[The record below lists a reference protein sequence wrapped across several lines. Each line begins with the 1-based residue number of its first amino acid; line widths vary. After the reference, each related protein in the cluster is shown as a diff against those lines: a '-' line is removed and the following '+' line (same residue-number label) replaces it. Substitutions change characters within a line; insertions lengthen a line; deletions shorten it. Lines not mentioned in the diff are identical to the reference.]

1 MVVKNIFSGSFMD
14 MLDSRDPLIILSDN
28 FPWSKIESELSQYYT
43 GLGRPPKPIRLMVGL
58 LLLKQLEN
66 LSDENLILQWKRNPY
81 YQYFCGFDEYTP
93 ALPCHSTELVVFRN
107 RIGKEGFDFIFKQSV
122 EMHGDAA
129 EESQV
134 VIDSTVQESNL
145 TFPTDG
151 KLAIKIIIK
160 LIKIAKKEN
169 IKLRRSFIK
178 EIKQL
183 RIKLRFFRHPK
194 KIKTAMSAMK
204 RLREIAMIILRDI
217 DRKFGDLDIN
227 DLHSEA
233 MQLHQKYAQT
243 FYLFNKIL
251 KQEKNTPNKIYSL
264 HELDAYAINKGKDH
278 KGYEFG
284 TKASVV
290 TTMNSGIIIGVTAHK
305 ENIGDVN
312 TLDEVIKD
320 AHKNRKTPI
329 EEAVC
334 DRGYRGRKEVSNNKD
349 AFNFVII
356 SLAMFVVILKLSKGL
371 EQFILYKLLE
381 QLQLAYTTT
390 ISIPGTVSKQDTK
403 KQLEEKR
410 IKFRRRAAIEP
421 VIGHLK
427 SDHRMARNYLK
438 GFKGDEINLLLA
450 ASAFNLKK
458 WIHIYFYALFTES
471 FTLIL
476 AVMQQVNRM
485 GLQKYQLL
493 LLKVK

>member
-1 MVVKNIFSGSFMD
+1 MVEKNMFSGSFMD
-14 MLDSRDPLIILSDN
+14 MLDSNDPLIALADN
-28 FPWSKIESELSQYYT
+28 FPWSKIEFELSQYYT
-43 GLGRPPKPIRLMVGL
+43 GIGRPPKSIRLMAGL

-66 LSDENLILQWKRNPY
+66 LSDENVVLQWKRNPY

-93 ALPCHSTELVVFRN
+93 ALPCHSTELTKFRD
-107 RIGKEGFDFIFKQSV
+107 RIGKDGFEFIFKMSV
-122 EMHGDAA
+122 EMHGDAS

-134 VIDSTVQESNL
+134 VIDSTVQESNM

-151 KLAIKIIIK
+151 KLAIKIILK
-160 LIKIAKKEN
+160 LLKIAKKEK

-178 EIKQL
+178 ELKKL
-183 RIKLRFFRHPK
+183 RIQLRFFRHPK
-194 KIKTAMSAMK
+194 KIKTAMGAMK
-204 RLREIAMIILRDI
+204 RLRAIAMIILRDI
-217 DRKFGDLDIN
+217 NRKFEDN
-227 DLHSEA
+227 
-233 MQLHQKYAQT
+233 MQLHTKYAED
-243 FYLFNKIL
+243 FYLFNRIL

-284 TKASVV
+284 TKASIA
-290 TTMNSGIIIGVTAHK
+290 TTMNSGIIVGVAAHK
-305 ENIGDVN
+305 TNIGDVN
-312 TLDEVIKD
+312 TLDEVI
-320 AHKNRKTPI
+320 ANIHKNRETPV

-334 DRGYRGRKEVSNNKD
+334 DRGYRGRKIVSNNRD
-349 AFNFVII
+349 SLNLVIYMIIIILI
-356 SLAMFVVILKLSKGL
+356 SIRKNIEYSILS
-371 EQFILYKLLE
+371 ILLNTI
-381 QLQLAYTTT
+381 QLAYTTQ
-390 ISIPGTVSKQDTK
+390 ISIPGTVLKRDTK

-458 WIHIYFYALFTES
+458 WMNIYFYGLFIQNS
-471 FTLIL
+471 TLIFI
-476 AVMQQVNRM
+476 AIKQINTIKSQIFR
-485 GLQKYQLL
+485 LL
-493 LLKVK
+493 LTKVY